1 MNINIEEKI
10 GARFKLVASKA
21 DGRITKETGWFDNI
35 VLDSGIDR
43 MLSSTWGDG
52 VAVGSGSSTPQKT
65 QTQLDSVIATT
76 TTRISGT
83 SGAQTTTEPFYEWV
97 RYIYRFGE
105 GIAAGN
111 ISEVGIIYRN
121 ATNLWNRALVRDTE
135 GNPTSI
141 TILSDEFLDV
151 VVEVRHMLQSKFT
164 SSVPYLN
171 KQGVKIRDIPI
182 VISPYYSSNS
192 SSSMSQITS
201 TSYALYSGTSN
212 PDLPTSLPSNSLG
225 STSVGLSTKISANSF
240 RSVFKASLTQGN
252 GSIKS
257 MIFRISGL
265 VGGLTT
271 SSGYKVE
278 LETPIDKTAEMEL
291 TFTISVTLTST

>member
-1 MNINIEEKI
+1 MNINIEDKI

-43 MLSSTWGDG
+43 MLSGAWGNG

-65 QTQLDSVIATT
+65 QTQLDSVIANTT
-76 TTRISGT
+76 TLFANS
-83 SGAQTTTEPFYEWV
+83 SGAQTTTEPFYDWV
-97 RYIYRFGE
+97 RLTYRFAE
-105 GIAAGN
+105 GVAAGN
-111 ISEVGIIYRN
+111 ISEVGLTYQN
-121 ATNLWNRALVRDTE
+121 AQTLWNRALVRDTE

-151 VVEVRHMLQSKFT
+151 VVEIRHMLQSKFT

-182 VISPYYSSNS
+182 VISPYYSSSNGAN
-192 SSSMSQITS
+192 MTQISLTNFV
-201 TSYALYSGTSN
+201 LYSGTSN
-212 PDLPTSLPSNSLG
+212 QDIPTSVPNTSLAISG
-225 STSVGLSTKISANSF
+225 GVSTKTSPNSF
-240 RSVFKASLTQGN
+240 RAVCKAQLTQAN

-257 MIFRISGL
+257 LLFRINGFRLSG
-265 VGGLTT
+265 GSAG
-271 SSGYKVE
+271 GYKVE
-278 LETPIDKTAEMEL
+278 LETPIDKTSEMEL
-291 TFTISVTLTST
+291 SFTISVTLTSI

>member
-43 MLSSTWGDG
+43 MLSDTWGNG

-76 TTRISGT
+76 TTKNSDTMGT
-83 SGAQTTTEPFYEWV
+83 QTTTEPFYEWV
-97 RYIYRFGE
+97 RFIYRFGE
-105 GIAAGN
+105 GVAAGN
-111 ISEVGIIYRN
+111 ISEVGIIHQN

-182 VISPYYSSNS
+182 VISPYYTS
-192 SSSMSQITS
+192 SSSGLMAQIRS
-201 TSYALYSGTSN
+201 TNFGLYSGTSN
-212 PDLPTSLPSNSLG
+212 PDLPTSLPSNTLG
-225 STSVGLSTKISANSF
+225 STSIGLTTKISANSF
-240 RSVFKASLTQGN
+240 RSVFKASLKQGN

-265 VGGLTT
+265 SSVSSA

-278 LETPIDKTAEMEL
+278 LETPIDKTSEMEL
-291 TFTISVTLTST
+291 SFTISVTLTST